1 MCHEVDYRRCSSP
14 AQPFGRIA
22 FSPFG
27 RAGNLNSASI
37 PENRKIALLDSFV
50 RTSFGS
56 ELAVFS
62 TGINRAQGA
71 RFPAPCCAAISMER
85 TIQKAKLAKIVNAL
99 IALTEVF

>member
-71 RFPAPCCAAISMER
+71 RFLRRAVQPFPFARNDATAASSRM
-85 TIQKAKLAKIVNAL
+85 LL
-99 IALTEVF
+99 